1 MGSSVSV
8 VRIVVAQPG
17 ILRERS
23 DTVVAL
29 GHLGTDVAIDFV
41 ETAAECLCA
50 TEEGEVDLVIADH
63 ALGDEVF
70 EILAAHRSSGPPVV
84 IVARRNGEEAALDA
98 FRRGAADCIHVGPDY
113 ADVLPVVA
121 LEQVRRWRQLR
132 ERGASERRIRELQR
146 YNENIIQNMNS
157 ALVVVDSAGRVTSA
171 NPRAEEILGVSPGAL
186 LGREANSWLRADES
200 GESLISR
207 TLQEA
212 LRFTGAET
220 ALTHKSGRI
229 VPVGMS
235 CSPLLDGDGSQFGAV
250 AIFQD
255 LTEVKLL
262 ESQVLQSEKMAS
274 IGELAAGVAHEIN
287 NPMGFIHANLQQ
299 MSEYMND
306 LRSVWKKT
314 LELQEAAE
322 SGDPDYLKQAVKSL
336 RELSSE
342 LDIEFVYSDFSKA
355 LRESQEGSE
364 RIRHIVQDLRD
375 FSHRDTGELLFSDI
389 NQALDSTASIVWT
402 MMKHTVV
409 LDKEYGDIPQ
419 VRCYPM
425 QLKQVFMNLL
435 VNAYQ
440 AIEEKIGELGDR
452 GENGAIERV
461 EIRTQRSRGG
471 VCVSIRD
478 SGVGIEADDLTR
490 IFDPFFT
497 TKKVGAGTGLGLSM
511 SYNIIQRHGGTI
523 HVESKRGEG
532 SLFEVWLPED
542 RPDHPPDH
550 PPDGRLRR
558 QGAGDADG

>member
-1 MGSSVSV
+1 MGSGVTV
-8 VRIVVAQPG
+8 VRIVVAQPP
-17 ILRERS
+17 ILSEKS

-29 GHLGTDVAIDFV
+29 GHLGADVAIDFV
-41 ETAAECLCA
+41 ETAEECRRA
-50 TEEGEVDLVIADH
+50 TEDGGVDLVVADH
-63 ALGDEVF
+63 ALGDEAF
-70 EILAAHRSSGPPVV
+70 QILAAHRTSGPPVV
-84 IVARRNGEEAALDA
+84 VVVRRNGEDAALDA

-121 LEQVRRWRQLR
+121 LEQVRRWRQVR

-157 ALVVVDSAGRVTSA
+157 ALVVVDTEGHVTSA
-171 NPRAEEILGVSPGAL
+171 NPSAEAILGVSPGGL
-186 LGREANSWLRADES
+186 LGRGTAEWLRADES
-200 GESLISR
+200 GGSLISR
-207 TLQEA
+207 TLEQA
-212 LRFTGAET
+212 VRFTGAET
-220 ALTHKSGRI
+220 ALTHQSGRI

-235 CSPLLDGDGSQFGAV
+235 CSPLLDGDGSQLGAV

-255 LTEVKLL
+255 LTEMKLL

-299 MSEYMND
+299 MSEYMTD
-306 LRSVWKKT
+306 LRQVWSKT
-314 LELQEAAE
+314 VALQEAAD
-322 SGDPDYLKQAVKSL
+322 SGDPDEFKRASQAL
-336 RELSSE
+336 RDVSSE
-342 LDIEFVYSDFSKA
+342 LDIDFVYSDFSKA

-375 FSHRDTGELLFSDI
+375 FSHRDTGELLLSDI

-409 LDKEYGDIPQ
+409 LKKDYGDIPQ

-440 AIEEKIGELGDR
+440 AIEQKIGQLDKCDGSDES
-452 GENGAIERV
+452 EASERV
-461 EIRTQRSRGG
+461 EIRTHRSRGG
-471 VCVSIRD
+471 VCVSILD
-478 SGVGIEADDLTR
+478 TGVGIEPDDISR

-497 TKKVGAGTGLGLSM
+497 TKEVGAGTGLGLSM

-523 HVESKRGEG
+523 HAESKPGEG

-542 RPDHPPDH
+542 GREEPS
-550 PPDGRLRR
+550 DGRP
-558 QGAGDADG
+558 AGG